1 MYVTVDCSCLFLR
14 PHLDRVFNV
23 SNHPQSSFYGHT
35 CSCRRSVCPH
45 FIHLFLFCM
54 HTCKY
59 SEYAES
65 KKRFRH
71 STGLFSLLPAQFA
84 VFGLGF
90 IELALYTWLTPS
102 SSSATITPRCQEVP
116 VLSAQALPAL
126 RRTSTASD
134 WFLVRRCDVRFF
146 FFVYL
151 EKEECHIHL
160 ALICQHRSLPRELGG
175 TMRCSED
182 GCLSLRRPAHA
193 IHVQRRPRCEPAEVK
208 THDF

>member
-1 MYVTVDCSCLFLR
+1 M
-14 PHLDRVFNV
+14 
-23 SNHPQSSFYGHT
+23 
-35 CSCRRSVCPH
+35 CSCRHSVCPH

-134 WFLVRRCDVRFF
+134 WFLVRRCDVRGFF
-146 FFVYL
+146 SSSFIWRRKNATSTSRSIVNIALFPESSPARWHVLRTAVY
-151 EKEECHIHL
+151 HFAIPHMPFTSSDDL
-160 ALICQHRSLPRELGG
+160 AVSRQ
-175 TMRCSED
+175 
-182 GCLSLRRPAHA
+182 
-193 IHVQRRPRCEPAEVK
+193 K
-208 THDF
+208 